1 MKNAD
6 WKINAFALAT
16 TLGVA
21 YVLCAIYDTLFPP
34 YGLLRLLAP
43 VSPIPIMGSAAGF
56 AVGLAMFVIAG
67 FVLGAIHG
75 IASRY
80 WSKALKEGAS

>member
-6 WKINAFALAT
+6 WKINAFAMAT

-21 YVLCAIYDTLFPP
+21 YVLCAIFDTLFPP
-34 YGLLRLLAP
+34 YCLLRLLTP
-43 VSPIPIMGSAAGF
+43 VSPWPMMGSATGL
-56 AVGLAMFVIAG
+56 AVGLAVFVIAG

-80 WSKALKEGAS
+80 WSKTLKGGTR

>member
-6 WKINAFALAT
+6 WKVNAFALAT
-16 TLGVA
+16 TLGIV

-34 YGLLRLLAP
+34 YGLLRLVET
-43 VSPIPIMGSAAGF
+43 VSPWPILGSAKGLVFGF
-56 AVGLAMFVIAG
+56 AMSVIAG

-80 WSKALKEGAS
+80 WSKTL

>member
-21 YVLCAIYDTLFPP
+21 YVLCVIFDTLFPP

-43 VSPIPIMGSAAGF
+43 VSPWPIMGSATGLAAGF
-56 AVGLAMFVIAG
+56 AVFVVAGLA
-67 FVLGAIHG
+67 LGAIHG
-75 IASRY
+75 VARGF
-80 WSKALKEGAS
+80 WSKRLK

>member
-1 MKNAD
+1 MKNTD
-6 WKINAFALAT
+6 WKVNACALAT

-21 YVLCAIYDTLFPP
+21 YVLCAVYDTLFPP
-34 YGLLRLLAP
+34 YGLLRLLEP
-43 VSPIPIMGSAAGF
+43 VSPWPIMGSAAGL
-56 AVGLAMFVIAG
+56 VGGLAMFVIAG

-80 WSKALKEGAS
+80 WSKTLKGGTS

>member
-21 YVLCAIYDTLFPP
+21 YVLCAIYDMLFPP
-34 YGLLRLLAP
+34 YGLLRLLEP
-43 VSPIPIMGSAAGF
+43 VSPWPIMGSATGLS
-56 AVGLAMFVIAG
+56 VGLAVFVLAG
-67 FVLGAIHG
+67 LVLGAIHG
-75 IASRY
+75 IASQY
-80 WSKALKEGAS
+80 WRKILKGGGS

>member
-34 YGLLRLLAP
+34 YGLLRLLEP
-43 VSPIPIMGSAAGF
+43 VSPWPIMGSAK
-56 AVGLAMFVIAG
+56 GLALGFVISVIAG

-80 WSKALKEGAS
+80 WSKTLKGGGL